1 MVFPL
6 CSCAWCLFIPYM
18 TEDAFENA
26 VSFWPNALAFSRS
39 HTVVLIRTGLSKKAN
54 VSLSCDNICTLWWWA
69 ILKHNTCD
77 HGESWKRDTSH
88 TAPAKLLRYLFNV
101 CIPVKFLLPKA
112 SWENVPHKD
121 PRINSIFWFD
131 NYLEPVQSHMYDG
144 FQYNQTIKQLISLC
158 SFRA

>member
-1 MVFPL
+1 MQL
-6 CSCAWCLFIPYM
+6 CLVLIHTIHDWGCIWKCSQFLAQCAWILQ
-18 TEDAFENA
+18 
-26 VSFWPNALAFSRS
+26 VSHCSFSTHRL
-39 HTVVLIRTGLSKKAN
+39 VKKAN